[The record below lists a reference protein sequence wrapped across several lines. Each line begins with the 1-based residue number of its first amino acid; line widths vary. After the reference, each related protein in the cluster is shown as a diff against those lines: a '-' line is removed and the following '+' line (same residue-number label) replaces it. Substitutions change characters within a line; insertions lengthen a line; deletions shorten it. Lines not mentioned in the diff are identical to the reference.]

1 MPWFGEI
8 ILDRVADPKDPR
20 LVEIGDLTFF
30 VSGECRLENRAFPHG
45 EPIDYYF
52 SGNHAFREKK
62 SRRLTVWTASGERFV
77 FEFRNSLSGGRWI
90 RWTPRAV
97 DDAGTPDPDAK
108 PSAGDAAIL
117 SLQDLW
123 ANLSGLASWLLI
135 GFAIFGIVRGC
146 TH

>member
-8 ILDRVADPKDPR
+8 ILDRVADPKDPQV
-20 LVEIGDLTFF
+20 VEIGDLTFF
-30 VSGECRLENRAFPHG
+30 SSGECRLENRAFSRKD
-45 EPIDYYF
+45 PIDYYF
-52 SGNHAFREKK
+52 AGNHAFREKN

-97 DDAGTPDPDAK
+97 DDAGTPDPDAM
-108 PSAGDAAIL
+108 PSVSDCAVI

-123 ANLSGLASWLLI
+123 ANLVGLVSWAII
-135 GFAIFGIVRGC
+135 GLAIFGAIRGC
-146 TH
+146 TS